1 MTIIVGYFAESG
13 SSTKKNFYE
22 QTDISSYP
30 SKQNVSSPNKMSQ
43 NNTIITVHSEKSKL
57 YSNLISR
64 TSSQINLNFSSLTI
78 SSKKSLSERPGGG
91 EGALITAD
99 FETDSENPEGKN
111 RYRA

>member
-1 MTIIVGYFAESG
+1 
-13 SSTKKNFYE
+13 
-22 QTDISSYP
+22 
-30 SKQNVSSPNKMSQ
+30 MSQ
-43 NNTIITVHSEKSKL
+43 NNTIIMVHSEKSKL

-91 EGALITAD
+91 KGALITAD

-111 RYRA
+111 VIQLREEF